1 LCGEHLSLD
10 NINTGLLQTGKKFNV
25 QFSEFTIY
33 ADIENQCH
41 SWFLGAGDDIQNP
54 QEVIDYLDQK
64 LFELNDDYRSA
75 RKYSL
80 QKPRVKIIKP
90 EVFYQYMESI
100 GKIGSQNK
108 MPRVLNTE
116 QSRMWLD
123 YISAI

>member
-1 LCGEHLSLD
+1 MGVGTEIH
-10 NINTGLLQTGKKFNV
+10 
-25 QFSEFTIY
+25 
-33 ADIENQCH
+33 
-41 SWFLGAGDDIQNP
+41 NP

-64 LFELNDDYRSA
+64 LFDLNDDYRSA

-80 QKPRVKIIKP
+80 KNPRIKVIKP
-90 EVFYQYMESI
+90 EVFYNYMESI

-116 QSRMWLD
+116 QSKMWLD